1 MAKIAMVCPFSNK
14 MCVDCAIYR
23 GSHYYLCFRKDYRG
37 CLLEGAN
44 RKAPKERTVYG
55 VKNLEVDV
63 PVDEIRTGGKVVSDI
78 ENVLEEEEFAQY
90 NKRNKV

>member
-1 MAKIAMVCPFSNK
+1 
-14 MCVDCAIYR
+14 
-23 GSHYYLCFRKDYRG
+23 
-37 CLLEGAN
+37 LEGAN